1 MIRGPVDSGDQL
13 IQYFG
18 DNKLPEESV
27 MIGENPID
35 KIADN
40 VKEIAMEIFS

>member
-1 MIRGPVDSGDQL
+1 
-13 IQYFG
+13 
-18 DNKLPEESV
+18 

-40 VKEIAMEIFS
+40 VKEIAMEIFSWSQLGRPFD